1 MLQETQRFHPS
12 YSTILN
18 IPHIDTRTGSRHLTF
33 TCTVCSL
40 SWRCRFLGI
49 GSLLTEGRLPP
60 NLSLICCNDR
70 VIFGE
75 LRLVGIILSLCS
87 QTMLT
92 VDIKSK
98 GQVRVI
104 WSVLLFHCNS
114 LSSVFGRSDESGLVL
129 NFFITSPSCSHVSRL
144 LRRKTSRIWG
154 SRPEAI

>member
-18 IPHIDTRTGSRHLTF
+18 IPQIDTRTGSRHLTF

-92 VDIKSK
+92 VDIK
-98 GQVRVI
+98 
-104 WSVLLFHCNS
+104 
-114 LSSVFGRSDESGLVL
+114 LSSQRVRSESYGPCSYFTVTVYHQFSEGLM
-129 NFFITSPSCSHVSRL
+129 RA
-144 LRRKTSRIWG
+144 G
-154 SRPEAI
+154 